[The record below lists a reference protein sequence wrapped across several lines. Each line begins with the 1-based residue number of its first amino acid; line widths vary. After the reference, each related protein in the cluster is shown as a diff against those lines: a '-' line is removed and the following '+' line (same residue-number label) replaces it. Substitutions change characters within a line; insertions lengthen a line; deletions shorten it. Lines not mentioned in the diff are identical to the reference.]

1 MRSARPAPYSDGNR
15 PRDLTVYLIEIAAL
29 VISACARCLVL
40 WKFDRRRLL
49 SFTRSSTVNREGW
62 HGVTGSFLSV
72 SATRHVSCAYV
83 ALLVREGSVIFYAL
97 RNQAP
102 AILSLYRSQAWLI
115 FLSRL
120 VDAPLMLCPEDDPHS
135 CALYYYTRNPAITS
149 AFITIPPTIKGSG
162 TRC

>member
-1 MRSARPAPYSDGNR
+1 M
-15 PRDLTVYLIEIAAL
+15 IEIAAL

-40 WKFDRRRLL
+40 WKFDRRRLF

-62 HGVTGSFLSV
+62 HGVTGSFLPV
-72 SATRHVSCAYV
+72 SATRHVSCAV
-83 ALLVREGSVIFYAL
+83 VLLVREGSVSFYARL
-97 RNQAP
+97 SQAP
-102 AILSLYRSQAWLI
+102 AILSLYRSPALLT

-162 TRC
+162 SRC